1 MNRIDFENALVY
13 LTFSSIIRCTVK
25 SYRLI
30 LSVPWILSNIDPNG
44 REVAAAE
51 LIANFIKI
59 EYRLISWKAA
69 Q

>member
-13 LTFSSIIRCTVK
+13 LTFSSIIRCRVK

-59 EYRLISWKAA
+59 EYHLISWKAA